1 MTLAT
6 LTALAAYAFITSATP
21 GPNNLMLMAAG
32 ANFGFR
38 RSLPHMLGVGIGF
51 MVLLFCVGLGIIQLF
66 DAFPMSHRILQV
78 FSVVYLLY
86 LALKIARSAPPAAPD
101 TGDGSKQTATAEPM
115 SFLQAA
121 AFQWVNPKGWVM
133 ALTAISLYAPERD
146 VQTLLIVTFVFGLIN
161 FPTVSAWTILG
172 TQIRRL
178 LTSPRRLAVFNTVM
192 ALALVATLYPMFMR

>member
-1 MTLAT
+1 MTLTA

-66 DAFPMSHRILQV
+66 DAFPISHRILQV
-78 FSVVYLLY
+78 FSVIYLLY
-86 LALKIARSAPPAAPD
+86 LALKIARAASPTAPE
-101 TGDGSKQTATAEPM
+101 TVAEPL

-146 VQTLLIVTFVFGLIN
+146 VQTLLSVTLVFGLIN
-161 FPTVSAWTILG
+161 FPTVSAWTLMG
-172 TQIRRL
+172 LQLRRM
-178 LTSPRRLAVFNTVM
+178 LTSPRRLAVFNSVM
-192 ALALVATLYPMFMR
+192 ALALVATLYPMLFV

>member
-1 MTLAT
+1 MTLTA

-66 DAFPMSHRILQV
+66 DAFPISHRILQV
-78 FSVVYLLY
+78 FSVIYLLY
-86 LALKIARSAPPAAPD
+86 LALKIARAASPTAPE
-101 TGDGSKQTATAEPM
+101 TVAEPL

-146 VQTLLIVTFVFGLIN
+146 VQTLLSVTLVFGLIN
-161 FPTVSAWTILG
+161 FPTVSAWTLMG
-172 TQIRRL
+172 MQLRRM
-178 LTSPRRLAVFNTVM
+178 LTSPRGLAVFNSVM
-192 ALALVATLYPMFMR
+192 ALALVATLYPMLSV

>member
-1 MTLAT
+1 MTLTA

-66 DAFPMSHRILQV
+66 DAFPISHRILQV
-78 FSVVYLLY
+78 FSVIYLLY
-86 LALKIARSAPPAAPD
+86 LALKIARAASPTAPE
-101 TGDGSKQTATAEPM
+101 TVAEPL

-146 VQTLLIVTFVFGLIN
+146 VQTLLSVTLVFGLIN
-161 FPTVSAWTILG
+161 FPTVSAWTLMG
-172 TQIRRL
+172 MQLRRM
-178 LTSPRRLAVFNTVM
+178 LTSPRRLAVFNSVM
-192 ALALVATLYPMFMR
+192 ALALVATLYPMLSV